1 MPVDCA
7 GIFSHQWSAQC
18 ADGAVIAASGK
29 LAEKDIAGVLPQ
41 NFGEALRILPHIRLN
56 ALHGGLSEFE
66 VALIRHV
73 FSDGNI
79 RMLVFVGIADA
90 DVFAGRSFQTA
101 RALYVHEKKFDG
113 VIGISEDGGFAVKR
127 AAVDLVSRV
136 VREEAAS
143 FKPAFNCRCACGDGE
158 LGEVGGMRASGIVD
172 CAAVS
177 SRLPDADKVFSA
189 PQTCRQRD
197 GNKIIGNAINRE
209 AGLGRP
215 SVIPL

>member
-1 MPVDCA
+1 M
-7 GIFSHQWSAQC
+7 
-18 ADGAVIAASGK
+18 
-29 LAEKDIAGVLPQ
+29 
-41 NFGEALRILPHIRLN
+41 
-56 ALHGGLSEFE
+56 
-66 VALIRHV
+66 
-73 FSDGNI
+73 
-79 RMLVFVGIADA
+79 
-90 DVFAGRSFQTA
+90 
-101 RALYVHEKKFDG
+101 HEKKFDG

-143 FKPAFNCRCACGDGE
+143 FKPALDCRCTRGDGE